1 MKEITIPQNQ
11 DIVKLLGINDVNLK
25 YLRKVFPSI
34 NLNVRGNSI
43 FLDGDEKL
51 IADFQIIFEE
61 MVNMNKK
68 NENID
73 VSDIELLTKLK
84 AEKNQTNASFNQLEI
99 TNDKKIKI
107 KNLTQFRY
115 LEAIE
120 KSTITF
126 GIGPAG
132 TGKTFLA
139 VASAVK
145 MYKEEKIKKIVL
157 TRPAVEAGE
166 RLGYLPGDL
175 SQKIDPYLVP
185 LFDSL
190 EYFLGNESLQYLID
204 KRNIEIV
211 PLAYMRGRTLNNA
224 CIILDEAQN
233 STLSQIKMFLTR
245 LGEDSKMI
253 ITGDESQV
261 DLNNTH
267 LSGLKKVRKTL
278 TSIDEIE
285 VVEFTLTDIVRNK
298 IVSKILEVFP
308 KNNE

>member
-1 MKEITIPQNQ
+1 MSIEKIIPVDKELVNIFG
-11 DIVKLLGINDVNLK
+11 VNDQNLK
-25 YLRKVFPSI
+25 YLKDKF
-34 NLNVRGNSI
+34 
-43 FLDGDEKL
+43 
-51 IADFQIIFEE
+51 
-61 MVNMNKK
+61 
-68 NENID
+68 
-73 VSDIELLTKLK
+73 
-84 AEKNQTNASFNQLEI
+84 
-99 TNDKKIKI
+99 KKIKI
-107 KNLTQFRY
+107 NVKGNVVYISGDNGQTTDIMKILDEMLSMAERGEIIEIEDLKLMSNIESKDISNISSSNNISIIGSKTIKVKNVTQFKY
-115 LEAIE
+115 IE
-120 KSTITF
+120 TIESSTITF

-145 MYKEEKIKKIVL
+145 MYTDEKIKKIVL

-190 EYFLGNESLQYLID
+190 EYFFGNETLQYLIE

-233 STLSQIKMFLTR
+233 ATVSQIKMFLTR

-253 ITGDESQV
+253 ITGDETQI
-261 DLNNTH
+261 DLHNRDF
-267 LSGLKKVRKTL
+267 SGLKKTRKSL
-278 TSIDEIE
+278 SNIEEIS
-285 VVEFTLTDIVRNK
+285 VVEFKNSDIVRNK

-308 KNNE
+308 DK

>member
-34 NLNVRGNSI
+34 DLNVRGNSI

-211 PLAYMRGRTLNNA
+211 PLAYMRGRTLSNA

-261 DLNNTH
+261 DLNNAH

>member
-1 MKEITIPQNQ
+1 MSIEKIIPVDKELVNIFG
-11 DIVKLLGINDVNLK
+11 VNDQNLK
-25 YLRKVFPSI
+25 YLKDKF
-34 NLNVRGNSI
+34 
-43 FLDGDEKL
+43 
-51 IADFQIIFEE
+51 
-61 MVNMNKK
+61 
-68 NENID
+68 
-73 VSDIELLTKLK
+73 
-84 AEKNQTNASFNQLEI
+84 
-99 TNDKKIKI
+99 KKIKI
-107 KNLTQFRY
+107 NVKGNVVYISGDNGQTTVIMKILDEMLSMAERGEIIEIEDLKLMSNIESKNISNISSSNNISIIGSKAIKVKNVTQFKY
-115 LEAIE
+115 IE
-120 KSTITF
+120 TIENSTITF

-145 MYKEEKIKKIVL
+145 MYTDEKIKKIVL

-190 EYFLGNESLQYLID
+190 EYFFGNETLQYLIE

-233 STLSQIKMFLTR
+233 ATVSQIKMFLTR

-253 ITGDESQV
+253 ITGDETQI
-261 DLNNTH
+261 DLHNRDF
-267 LSGLKKVRKTL
+267 SGLKKTRKSL
-278 TSIDEIE
+278 SNIEEIS
-285 VVEFTLTDIVRNK
+285 VVEFKNSDIVRNK

-308 KNNE
+308 DK

>member
-1 MKEITIPQNQ
+1 MSIEKIIPIDKELVNIFG
-11 DIVKLLGINDVNLK
+11 VNDQNLK
-25 YLRKVFPSI
+25 YLKNKFKKIRI
-34 NLNVRGNSI
+34 NVKGNVVYITGDNAQTTDVMKI
-43 FLDGDEKL
+43 LDEML
-51 IADFQIIFEE
+51 SIADRGEII
-61 MVNMNKK
+61 
-68 NENID
+68 
-73 VSDIELLTKLK
+73 DIEDLKLMSNIESK
-84 AEKNQTNASFNQLEI
+84 EISNISSTNNISIIGSKSIKVKNV
-99 TNDKKIKI
+99 
-107 KNLTQFRY
+107 TQFKY
-115 LEAIE
+115 IE
-120 KSTITF
+120 TIDNSTITF

-145 MYKEEKIKKIVL
+145 MYNDEKIKKIVL

-190 EYFLGNESLQYLID
+190 EYFFGNETLQYLIE

-233 STLSQIKMFLTR
+233 ATVSQIKMFLTR

-253 ITGDESQV
+253 ITGDETQI
-261 DLNNTH
+261 DLNNKDF
-267 LSGLKKVRKTL
+267 SGLKKTRKSL
-278 TSIDEIE
+278 SNIEEIS
-285 VVEFTLTDIVRNK
+285 VVEFKNSDIVRNK

-308 KNNE
+308 DR

>member
-34 NLNVRGNSI
+34 DLNVRGNSI

-51 IADFQIIFEE
+51 IADFQIIFDE

-68 NENID
+68 NESID

-84 AEKNQTNASFNQLEI
+84 TKINQTNASFNQLEI

-107 KNLTQFRY
+107 KNLTQFKY

>member
-1 MKEITIPQNQ
+1 MSIEKIIPVDKELVNIFG
-11 DIVKLLGINDVNLK
+11 VNDQNLK
-25 YLRKVFPSI
+25 YLK
-34 NLNVRGNSI
+34 
-43 FLDGDEKL
+43 DK
-51 IADFQIIFEE
+51 FE
-61 MVNMNKK
+61 
-68 NENID
+68 
-73 VSDIELLTKLK
+73 
-84 AEKNQTNASFNQLEI
+84 
-99 TNDKKIKI
+99 KIKI
-107 KNLTQFRY
+107 NVKGNVVYISGDNGQTTDIMKILDEMLLMAERGEIIEIEDLKLMSNIESKNISNISSSNNISIIGSKAIKVKNVTQFKY
-115 LEAIE
+115 VETIE
-120 KSTITF
+120 NSTITF

-145 MYKEEKIKKIVL
+145 MYTDEKIKKIVL

-190 EYFLGNESLQYLID
+190 EYFFGNETLQYLIE

-233 STLSQIKMFLTR
+233 ATVSQIKMFLTR

-253 ITGDESQV
+253 ITGDETQI
-261 DLNNTH
+261 DLNNRDF
-267 LSGLKKVRKTL
+267 SGLKKTRKSL
-278 TSIDEIE
+278 SNIEEIS
-285 VVEFTLTDIVRNK
+285 VVEFKNSDIVRNK

-308 KNNE
+308 DK

>member
-1 MKEITIPQNQ
+1 MKEITIPHNQ

-25 YLRKVFPSI
+25 FLRKAFPSI
-34 NLNVRGNSI
+34 QLNVRGNSI
-43 FLDGDEKL
+43 FLEGDEKL
-51 IADFQIIFEE
+51 ISDFQKIFDEMII
-61 MVNMNKK
+61 MNKK
-68 NENID
+68 NENIEI
-73 VSDIELLTKLK
+73 SDIELLTKLK
-84 AEKNQTNASFNQLEI
+84 TKKNQKNESFNQLEV
-99 TNDKKIKI
+99 TNKKQIKI
-107 KNLTQFRY
+107 KNLTQFKY
-115 LEAIE
+115 IEAIE

-145 MYKEEKIKKIVL
+145 MYSEDKIKKIIL

-185 LFDSL
+185 FFDSL
-190 EYFLGNESLQYLID
+190 EYFLGNESLQYLIE

-261 DLNNTH
+261 DLNNTQ

-278 TSIDEIE
+278 KSLDEVE
-285 VVEFTLTDIVRNK
+285 VVEFMLTDIVRNK

>member
-1 MKEITIPQNQ
+1 MTIEKTIPLEQELVNIFGVNDQNLNYL
-11 DIVKLLGINDVNLK
+11 KSLFPNLE
-25 YLRKVFPSI
+25 I
-34 NLNVRGNSI
+34 NVRGNVIYINGSSQDTKEATRI
-43 FLDGDEKL
+43 LDEMLLMGSKNKTIEIPDLEL
-51 IADFQIIFEE
+51 IA
-61 MVNMNKK
+61 
-68 NENID
+68 
-73 VSDIELLTKLK
+73 
-84 AEKNQTNASFNQLEI
+84 
-99 TNDKKIKI
+99 KI
-107 KNLTQFRY
+107 KNPEKLNNSKVSQLNVIDNKFIKVKNINQFKY
-115 LEAIE
+115 LETIE
-120 KSTITF
+120 DSTITF

-145 MYKEEKIKKIVL
+145 MYSENVIKKIVL

-190 EYFLGNESLQYLID
+190 EYFFGNETLQYLIE

-233 STLSQIKMFLTR
+233 ATMSQIKMFLTR
-245 LGEDSKMI
+245 LGENSKMI
-253 ITGDESQV
+253 ITGDETQI
-261 DLNNTH
+261 DLHNKTF
-267 LSGLKKVRKTL
+267 SGLKKTRKTL
-278 TSIDEIE
+278 SSIEE
-285 VVEFTLTDIVRNK
+285 VSVLEFENADIVRNK

-308 KNNE
+308 DK